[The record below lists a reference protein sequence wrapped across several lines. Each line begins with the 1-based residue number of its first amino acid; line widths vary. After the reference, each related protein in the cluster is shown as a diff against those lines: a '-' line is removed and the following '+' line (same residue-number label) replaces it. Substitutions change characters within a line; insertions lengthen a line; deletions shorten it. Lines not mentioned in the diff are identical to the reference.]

1 MICSMLNC
9 GSLDLEMLDKC
20 NYDYDDI
27 KYNFD
32 EMKVKNIDLN
42 TLLASCLNLYINHI
56 QEKIDEKIT
65 ETESDLKELERY
77 IDENN
82 GNVDMQYVDNEK
94 RLNHE
99 LEELQS
105 LYAYDDIEYNTNYLD
120 TYIYIVD
127 DETRAIYQK
136 YLEQEIENENEQ
148 LGFCSLEL

>member
-42 TLLASCLNLYINHI
+42 TLLSSCLNLYINHI

-65 ETESDLKELERY
+65 ETESDLKGLEDY
-77 IDENN
+77 EDMYG
-82 GNVDMQYVDNEK
+82 GNIAYEYVVEMK
-94 RLNHE
+94 RLRKQ

-120 TYIYIVD
+120 TNIYIVD
-127 DETRAIYQK
+127 DEIRAIYQK

>member
-42 TLLASCLNLYINHI
+42 TLLSSCLNLYINHI

>member
-27 KYNFD
+27 KDDFCA
-32 EMKVKNIDLN
+32 MKVKNIDFN

-82 GNVDMQYVDNEK
+82 GNVDIQYIDNEK

-105 LYAYDDIEYNTNYLD
+105 ICAYDDIEYNTNYLD
-120 TYIYIVD
+120 TNIYIVD
-127 DETRAIYQK
+127 DEIRAIYQK